1 MINSI
6 GSASISTLQPGSLAA
21 SKSKVQAPQEEKLY
35 CQATVSD
42 QVDIR
47 PQTKLEKVLAATSD
61 KAAQLE
67 QDLEPHVPGQV
78 IVKTKGSLMQST
90 GNIAK
95 KYGATVLEKFSNE
108 TSVFKGMQGE
118 MLHIQLPEGM
128 TTAQAMAA
136 MQDTLLQT

>member
-6 GSASISTLQPGSLAA
+6 GSAFISTLQPGSLAA

-35 CQATVSD
+35 CQAAVSD

-47 PQTKLEKVLAATSD
+47 PQTQLEKVLAATSA

-90 GNIAK
+90 GNVAK
-95 KYGATVLEKFSNE
+95 NTAPPFWKNSVTKLVFSRVCRARC
-108 TSVFKGMQGE
+108 SIFSCLK
-118 MLHIQLPEGM
+118 
-128 TTAQAMAA
+128 A
-136 MQDTLLQT
+136 